1 MKDVAIERARKHHK
15 CPYCNNEVSTVK
27 LGELFGN
34 KAKEFV
40 DIVKYEKYPFIAYA
54 VYDGK
59 YSFDNILAYDAKTFI
74 RRFNMKV
81 NLEDITKV

>member
-40 DIVKYEKYPFIAYA
+40 D
-54 VYDGK
+54 
-59 YSFDNILAYDAKTFI
+59 
-74 RRFNMKV
+74 KV
-81 NLEDITKV
+81 DVF